1 MSAAVAVSEWRRAL
15 DCLGAAGSCYRDGYF
30 ADAISRAYYT
40 VLHAAKASIEAM
52 DIDAPRTHHGVSNLF
67 GQHIV
72 LPGLVERALGTNIRR
87 LYSLRNRADYD
98 TDAQFSADDAEAALI
113 AAQSFLI
120 PVRSLLS
127 TRVPYPELP

>member
-1 MSAAVAVSEWRRAL
+1 MSSAAAVSEWWRAL
-15 DCLGAAGSCYRDGYF
+15 NCLGAARSCYRDGYF

-72 LPGLVERALGTNIRR
+72 LPGLVERTLGANIRR

-98 TDAQFSADDAEAALI
+98 TDAQFSADDAQAAI
-113 AAQSFLI
+113 SAAQSFLV
-120 PVRSLLS
+120 PVRALLS
-127 TRVPYPELP
+127 LRISDPDLP